1 MGQDLTGNSNRT
13 NMGIITHLSNAPQST
28 SRQFEGGD
36 APADATNDHDRASQ
50 AKSVRQPGVDIEQVR
65 ELILE
70 CIEDFKLDF
79 EEQIDDKILDAID
92 LSKLNLFES

>member
-1 MGQDLTGNSNRT
+1 
-13 NMGIITHLSNAPQST
+13 
-28 SRQFEGGD
+28 
-36 APADATNDHDRASQ
+36 
-50 AKSVRQPGVDIEQVR
+50 VR

-92 LSKLNLFES
+92 ISKLNLFESQQFSELASQSKEMKLAQDLFK